1 MTRIALGIPLLL
13 VTVFIGM
20 YLMSKDA
27 QQNAQTSS
35 AGQQAISQANAATAG
50 VDFNQAVP
58 ALQAYFDE
66 NHTYVGATLPPGS
79 EVALAAA
86 TTTGYCLQSGNEHE
100 DGPGGTPQP
109 GPC

>member
-1 MTRIALGIPLLL
+1 M
-13 VTVFIGM
+13 
-20 YLMSKDA
+20 
-27 QQNAQTSS
+27 
-35 AGQQAISQANAATAG
+35 
-50 VDFNQAVP
+50 P

-86 TTTGYCLQSGNEHE
+86 TTTGYCLQSGDQHE

>member
-1 MTRIALGIPLLL
+1 MLL
-13 VTVFIGM
+13 VTVFIGL
-20 YLMSKDA
+20 YLTSQDA
-27 QQNAQTSS
+27 KQNVQASS
-35 AGQQAISQANAATAG
+35 SGQQAISQAHSATAG
-50 VDFNQAVP
+50 LDFNQAAP

-79 EVALAAA
+79 EVVLAAA
-86 TTTGYCLQSGNEHE
+86 TTTGYCLESGGQHE